1 MTYVEN
7 IFVLLATPL
16 VACLL
21 AVRGRPRALV
31 ASLVSG
37 MFCCL
42 LSSYVSTFCAQWVG
56 ARDVEAAVEV
66 APVVEEAVKFLP
78 LLYCL
83 VVLEPDLDDLYLF
96 VVFEAVGF
104 ATMESACYLAEYGAA
119 SPTMLALR
127 GFSASMMHLSCGSVV
142 GFGVTRIWP
151 HRWFRL
157 PGTFGVL
164 SLAITYHGIYNVLV
178 AWGDEML
185 PLAFMLPCLVF
196 AVAALLLRKIP
207 VDGMR

>member
-21 AVRGRPRALV
+21 AVRGRPRALM
-31 ASLVSG
+31 ASLVTG
-37 MFCCL
+37 MLCCL
-42 LSSYVSTFCAQWVG
+42 LSSYVSTFCARLVG
-56 ARDVEAAVEV
+56 ANGVEAAVEV
-66 APVVEEAVKFLP
+66 APVVEEVIKFLP

-83 VVLEPDLDDLYLF
+83 VVLEPNLDDLYLF
-96 VVFEAVGF
+96 VVFEVVGF
-104 ATMESACYLAEYGAA
+104 ATMESACYLTEYGAA
-119 SPTMLALR
+119 SPATLALR
-127 GFSASMMHLSCGSVV
+127 GFSASMMHLSCGAVV

-178 AWGDEML
+178 AWGDAAL
-185 PLAFMLPCLVF
+185 PAAFVLPTLTF
-196 AVAALLLRKIP
+196 AVVALLLRKIP
-207 VDGMR
+207 VDRMR